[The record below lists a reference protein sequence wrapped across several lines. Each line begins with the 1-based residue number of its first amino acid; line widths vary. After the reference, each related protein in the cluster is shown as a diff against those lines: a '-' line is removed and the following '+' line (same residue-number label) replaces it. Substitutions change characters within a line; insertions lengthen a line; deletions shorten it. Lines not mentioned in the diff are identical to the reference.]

1 MAIELDYSIEVLE
14 ATPARVAKFLQGIGA
29 VAFIRTRLAAGG
41 MSDDDIE
48 EGRKLLLACLA
59 ERKAAAPE
67 LDTEEAKATRE
78 AQAELDAWDEP
89 NFARY
94 NGALYRVARQ
104 AHAYMFEDLK
114 ASSGPEAV
122 KGVATFLARVDKL
135 EKAVKA
141 GTPVTTK
148 KEDAQAME
156 VLVTRGLTRDERKRL
171 KDLVDI
177 ALGPTTT
184 LPEAPEVDPNE
195 DRLLKLNSL
204 KGWFDDWSATARAV
218 LKKRGYLIRLGLANR
233 KVAKGEPIE

>member
-14 ATPARVAKFLQGIGA
+14 ATPARVARFLQGMGA
-29 VAFIRTRLAAGG
+29 VAFIRTRLAHGG
-41 MSDDDIE
+41 MTDDDID
-48 EGRKLLLACLA
+48 EGRQLLLACLA
-59 ERKAAAPE
+59 ERKATTPE

-94 NGALYRVARQ
+94 SAALYRSARK
-104 AHAYMFEDLK
+104 AHDYVFEDLK
-114 ASSGPEAV
+114 ASTGPESV

-135 EKAVKA
+135 EKGVN
-141 GTPVTTK
+141 GSPIITK
-148 KEDAQAME
+148 KDDAKAME

-171 KDLVDI
+171 KNLVDI

-184 LPEAPEVDPNE
+184 LPEVPEADPDE
-195 DRLLKLNSL
+195 ERLLKLNAL
-204 KGWFDDWSATARAV
+204 KAWFDDWSATARAV

-233 KVAKGEPIE
+233 KAPKIEPTV